1 MSLNHTQALTLLIEN
16 YENVCRLKEGQVEAQ
31 RSVGAICGLLAK
43 EGTKESRERATLYLS
58 LEKVLQKLTTK
69 LEKKEKKIHK
79 LKKEIQSW
87 KSWAEEEEEEEE
99 EDWDEEVE
107 TYLMEDGTEIWVEND
122 DVFNWKT
129 GDWMGNTDDLKV
141 RI

>member
-1 MSLNHTQALTLLIEN
+1 MSLDQALTLLVEN
-16 YENVCRLKEGQVEAQ
+16 RESVCRLEEGNEQ
-31 RSVGAICGLLAK
+31 
-43 EGTKESRERATLYLS
+43 LYLS
-58 LEKVLQKLTTK
+58 LEKVLRKCMKERQKLTTK

-87 KSWAEEEEEEEE
+87 KSWAEEEEKEEEEE

-107 TYLMEDGTEIWVEND
+107 IYLMEDGTEIWVEND
-122 DVFNWKT
+122 DVFDWKT

>member
-1 MSLNHTQALTLLIEN
+1 MSLDQALKLLVEN
-16 YENVCRLKEGQVEAQ
+16 RESVCRLEEGNEQ
-31 RSVGAICGLLAK
+31 
-43 EGTKESRERATLYLS
+43 LYLS
-58 LEKVLQKLTTK
+58 LEKVLRKCMKERQKLTTK

-87 KSWAEEEEEEEE
+87 KSWAEEEEKEEEEE

-122 DVFNWKT
+122 DVFNSKT